1 MSYIEGGLL
10 QLINILSSNQ
20 YIDRS
25 LNLSTILQDAPST
38 WHRSKTFQYS
48 INAPWMHPAAKTGI
62 VKRNHQQPLT
72 SLLPL
77 LPQPYKPRWADMW
90 ARYRGITA
98 RENGTF
104 GGQALSSLDRAT
116 ETGGGLLMSWP
127 LTGLK
132 AEMSLSAVFL
142 GVHDCMRIKGQ
153 HVSSSPVLLF
163 VLFSVFSEELS

>member
-1 MSYIEGGLL
+1 
-10 QLINILSSNQ
+10 
-20 YIDRS
+20 
-25 LNLSTILQDAPST
+25 
-38 WHRSKTFQYS
+38 
-48 INAPWMHPAAKTGI
+48 
-62 VKRNHQQPLT
+62 
-72 SLLPL
+72 
-77 LPQPYKPRWADMW
+77 MW

-104 GGQALSSLDRAT
+104 GGPSSVVVGQSYRNRRVERRPFWLHLASHYSVAWMSVASR
-116 ETGGGLLMSWP
+116 GLLMSWP